1 MSPAKVTLSPKE
13 LELVNNADWILT
25 KNAIIG
31 KVYNLF
37 GQLSEVYRAELEK
50 HVSLASEE
58 IDFRSPKISKG
69 EQYEGL
75 PWVMLDHPR
84 YFTNTD
90 TFAIRSFFWWG
101 RFCSITLQ
109 LSGSCKEKY
118 TDALRKYF
126 DTASCQGWY
135 IGTGNDQWKHHFED
149 NNYLPLE
156 KRENDIFLQLP
167 FIKLAKKIPLTDWEQ
182 LPVFFEESYREIL
195 QMLTESDKDNARL
208 LTT

>member
-31 KVYNLF
+31 KVYELF
-37 GQLSEVYRAELEK
+37 GQLSELYRVELAN
-50 HVSLASEE
+50 HPSLTEQG

-84 YFTNTD
+84 HFTNED

-101 RFCSITLQ
+101 KFCSITLQ
-109 LSGSCKEKY
+109 LSGNCKKKY
-118 TDALRKYF
+118 ENRLQKYF
-126 DTASCQGWY
+126 DGRSRDGWY
-135 IGTGNDQWKHHFED
+135 IGSSNDQWTHHFEED
-149 NNYLPLE
+149 NYLPLGSTE
-156 KRENDIFLQLP
+156 IHTYQQMT
-167 FIKLAKKIPLTDWEQ
+167 FIKLAKKIPLSDWGK
-182 LPVFFEESYREIL
+182 LPEFFEGSYREIL
-195 QMLTESDKDNARL
+195 QMLSESDK
-208 LTT
+208 